1 VCVDDDN
8 SGRNTDYQ
16 LPARGYAVTSL
27 IGYNGGLLSVGG
39 SLTTDPNCCCDGPPP
54 PECPPCCI
62 RIDWGSFNVDGD
74 LYEQYTEDGI
84 TIDVRVIM
92 PTKNSRI
99 VCDGEEISVQWDVDD
114 DPSNRGSWIR
124 FGVAWEFGG
133 ETPSVGA
140 GGEIYEFGL
149 VDWLDVSASDYTVAL
164 TLNKCFLDTVTY
176 NGFIQIGTD
185 FPDWRIDIETA
196 RCPTTSR
203 CCDIE
208 PECANCCALI
218 DLEDYA
224 TFEGK
229 HYIVNN
235 STDAEGNI
243 FTALLEISLPAPGI
257 ICKSESVILDLY
269 LIPPRHGDIDNNTV
283 ITFPVPWTLDTF
295 TPAINPVDGAELANE
310 IDWGTLTAT
319 EYSATVNIDCEATCP
334 PPLDFPMITVT
345 NSQYGFAA
353 NVDFE
358 ECDVEGCCPVLVC
371 DGITGLA
378 NTGAASSGTAVDDE
392 DNECNVDANWTV
404 NGGDAFIISR
414 ASTMPFGCLN
424 DWIGVRCESNI
435 EPGGPDGYEATF
447 SLEFEIA
454 PGTCLQKI
462 VLYGEYSADNY
473 VKEGEWK
480 VNGVDQEH
488 IPHGSFN
495 ETTTIG
501 CVEFRIDYEQG
512 GWVEGTNT
520 IEITVKNGFVG
531 SGDVGLL
538 FGLNM
543 IINCRSIDDEEP
555 EELEEPEEMEP

>member
-1 VCVDDDN
+1 M
-8 SGRNTDYQ
+8 
-16 LPARGYAVTSL
+16 TSL

-319 EYSATVNIDCEATCP
+319 EYSATVNIDCEDSPCP

-358 ECDVEGCCPVLVC
+358 ECDVEGCCEPVCCC
-371 DGITGLA
+371 DKITGYDVEI
-378 NTGAASSGTAVDDE
+378 TGIVDIPGVDCDCSNLNINVFVPKTASDGVECSGSLTLE
-392 DNECNVDANWTV
+392 DGVACPGDTGTQTIGWTLRCNE
-404 NGGDAFIISR
+404 
-414 ASTMPFGCLN
+414 
-424 DWIGVRCESNI
+424 
-435 EPGGPDGYEATF
+435 DGTHTLQVIAT
-447 SLEFEIA
+447 
-454 PGTCLQKI
+454 
-462 VLYGEYSADNY
+462 
-473 VKEGEWK
+473 
-480 VNGVDQEH
+480 GVDQ
-488 IPHGSFN
+488 GSS
-495 ETTTIG
+495 
-501 CVEFRIDYEQG
+501 DL
-512 GWVEGTNT
+512 
-520 IEITVKNGFVG
+520 ITF
-531 SGDVGLL
+531 DRL
-538 FGLNM
+538 F
-543 IINCRSIDDEEP
+543 DECTP
-555 EELEEPEEMEP
+555 CLELEGEQACADCIPAPFPPQGNFCDYTNAIIKVTPRIT